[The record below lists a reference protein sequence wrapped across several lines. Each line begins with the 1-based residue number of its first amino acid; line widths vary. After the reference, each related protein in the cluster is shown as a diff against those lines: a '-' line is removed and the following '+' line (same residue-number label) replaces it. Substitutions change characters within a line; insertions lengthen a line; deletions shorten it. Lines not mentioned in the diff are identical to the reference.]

1 MYANICAI
9 EKMEAWPDW
18 CSLFLFS
25 YIISTR
31 SFFFLGGGILNI
43 FQEVGPFWVQSRYV
57 RPLLKQCASWHFPH
71 LLNYR
76 DLFFKEKKMATGKVN
91 GSISHSEKFMHSV
104 YV

>member
-1 MYANICAI
+1 MARLVQPFPLQLHHFY
-9 EKMEAWPDW
+9 P
-18 CSLFLFS
+18 L
-25 YIISTR
+25 
-31 SFFFLGGGILNI
+31 FFFFGGGGGLNI